1 VNVRPLDARPA
12 FAIPSLSG
20 ETDFN
25 RIMNAL
31 LKERPAPGARFIT
44 DAPEPAPEPDEVL
57 VEVGA
62 TSICGTDVHL
72 HAWSASAR
80 AFSPTLPLIFGHETA
95 GVVVAKGAN
104 VARLQVGDRVA
115 VETHVFCGACF
126 PCRTGNAHA
135 CERMELFGLTR
146 AGAFA
151 QRVAV
156 PERVCFALPDE
167 VALETAALFE
177 PAGVAVRALERA
189 GDLDGASVLVCGCG
203 PIGLMLVELCQL
215 VGAARVLATEPNPA
229 KRAGAAELGAIV
241 LDPLSDDVTRAC
253 RSATRRGGVD
263 VAFEC
268 SAAPGVLAT
277 MFDALRT
284 EGAAVTIGHTGEPT
298 PIDVAAHINK
308 KGITLRGVFGRGIW
322 SSWETLVELVV
333 SGRFALN
340 AHIAHRLALDEF
352 ERGLELVASEPG
364 KVVLVP

>member
-1 VNVRPLDARPA
+1 
-12 FAIPSLSG
+12 
-20 ETDFN
+20 
-25 RIMNAL
+25 MKAL
-31 LKERPAPGARFIT
+31 LKERPAPGARFT
-44 DAPEPAPEPDEVL
+44 ADAPEPEAAADEVL

-72 HAWSASAR
+72 HEWSASAR

-95 GVVVAKGAN
+95 GVVVAAGAN
-104 VARLQVGDRVA
+104 VTRVRVGDRVA

-146 AGAFA
+146 DGAFA

-156 PERVCFALPDE
+156 PERVCFVLPDE
-167 VALETAALFE
+167 VELETAALFE
-177 PAGVAVRALERA
+177 PAGVAVRAIERA
-189 GDLDGASVLVCGCG
+189 SDLAGASVLVCGCG
-203 PIGLMLVELCQL
+203 PIGLMLVELCHVL
-215 VGAARVLATEPNPA
+215 GAARVLATEPNPA
-229 KRAGAAELGAIV
+229 KRVRAAALGAIT
-241 LDPLSDDVTRAC
+241 LDPTRDDVSRRC
-253 RSATRRGGVD
+253 RDATTRGGVD
-263 VAFEC
+263 VAFEG

-277 MFDALRT
+277 MLDALRT
-284 EGAAVTIGHTGEPT
+284 EGTAVTVGHPGEPT
-298 PIDVAAHINK
+298 PIDVAAFINK

-333 SGRFALN
+333 SKRFALN

-352 ERGLELVASEPG
+352 ERGLELIAREPG

>member
-1 VNVRPLDARPA
+1 
-12 FAIPSLSG
+12 
-20 ETDFN
+20 
-25 RIMNAL
+25 MKAL
-31 LKERPAPGARFIT
+31 LKEHPAPGARFT
-44 DAPEPAPEPDEVL
+44 ADAPEPEAAADEVL

-72 HAWSASAR
+72 HEWSASAR

-95 GVVVAKGAN
+95 GTVVATGAN
-104 VARLQVGDRVA
+104 VSRLRVGDRVA

-151 QRVAV
+151 QRFAV
-156 PERVCFALPDE
+156 PERVCFVLPDE
-167 VALETAALFE
+167 VELETAALFE

-189 GDLDGASVLVCGCG
+189 DGVGGASVLVCGCG
-203 PIGLMLVELCQL
+203 PIGLMLVELCHAL
-215 VGAARVLATEPNPA
+215 GAARVIATEPNPA
-229 KRAGAAELGAIV
+229 KRARAAALGAIA
-241 LDPLSDDVTRAC
+241 LDPTTADVANECRA
-253 RSATRRGGVD
+253 ATRRGGVD
-263 VAFEC
+263 VAFEG

-277 MFDALRT
+277 MLDAIRP
-284 EGAAVTIGHTGEPT
+284 EGTAVTIGHPGEPT
-298 PIDVAAHINK
+298 PIDVAAFINK
-308 KGITLRGVFGRGIW
+308 KGIALRGVFGRRIW

-352 ERGLELVASEPG
+352 ERGLELVAREPG

>member
-1 VNVRPLDARPA
+1 
-12 FAIPSLSG
+12 
-20 ETDFN
+20 
-25 RIMNAL
+25 MNAL
-31 LKERPAPGARFIT
+31 LKERPAPGSRFIA
-44 DAPEPAPEPDEVL
+44 DAPEPEPRPDEVL

-72 HAWSASAR
+72 HEWSPSAR

-95 GVVVAKGAN
+95 GVVIASGAG
-104 VARLQVGDRVA
+104 VVRLQVGDRVA

-126 PCRTGNAHA
+126 PCRTGNAHN
-135 CERMELFGLTR
+135 CNRMELFGLTR

-156 PERVCFALPDE
+156 PERVCFVLPDSVE
-167 VALETAALFE
+167 LETAALFE

-189 GDLDGASVLVCGCG
+189 DDLVGASVLVCGCG
-203 PIGLMLVELCQL
+203 PIGLMLVELCQA
-215 VGAARVLATEPNPA
+215 VGAARVVTTEPNPA
-229 KRAGAAELGAIV
+229 KRARAAELGATA
-241 LDPLSDDVTRAC
+241 LDPAVDDVARAC
-253 RSATRRGGVD
+253 REGSRRGGVD

-277 MFDALRT
+277 MFEAIRP
-284 EGAAVTIGHTGEPT
+284 EGTAVTVGHPGDLVA
-298 PIDVAAHINK
+298 IDVAAFINK

-352 ERGLELVASEPG
+352 ERGLELVAREPG